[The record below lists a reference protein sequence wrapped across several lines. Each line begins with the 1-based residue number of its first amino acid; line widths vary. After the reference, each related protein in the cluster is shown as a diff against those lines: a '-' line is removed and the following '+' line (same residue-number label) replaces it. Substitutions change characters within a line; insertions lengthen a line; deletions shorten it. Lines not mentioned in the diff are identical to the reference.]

1 MEEIMGRER
10 NRILKRRE
18 KNAVEECNKIQKKYY
33 PELFSK
39 FEEVTDPRNSSY
51 IDYSMKEMLGTVYY
65 KGIAGISSMQEMTR
79 EFTDEAVTKN
89 IYRFLG
95 TVSKEYVPHGVTINE
110 MLERLEPAE
119 LEKIQKDIAY
129 KMTRRK
135 TFDSAKVEGHWL
147 VLVDGTELDEG
158 YQKKNDYYLSRT
170 YNRGESNEFIKYH
183 RSVLEAKLY
192 LGNNLVC
199 SIATEAIEN
208 SDEYNKKQMTEEA
221 IKQDCESK
229 AFVRL
234 AEKLKHAFPR
244 LPICIVADGLY
255 VSSKVMETC
264 RNNTWKY
271 LIRYKEGCA
280 STIEKEFV
288 ETPEKEVIDGAEYA
302 NGIVYNYK
310 DSAVNVLRYK
320 ENRVKSGKEIE
331 TTYTWITN
339 IEISKKNAKKLVRA
353 GRNRWK
359 IENQGFNRQKHWQ
372 GNIEH
377 ACSFHEKAQKNH
389 YLLEQISDFIKQLYE
404 YFYLAKNEI
413 KKTQKNISS
422 DLLASFGRQLT
433 REDISQS
440 DMHSISDN

>member
-33 PELFSK
+33 PELFTK
-39 FEEVTDPRNSSY
+39 FEKVTDPRNSSY

-170 YNRGESNEFIKYH
+170 YNRGESNEFMKYH

-199 SIATEAIEN
+199 SIATEAIKIPMN
-208 SDEYNKKQMTEEA
+208 IT
-221 IKQDCESK
+221 
-229 AFVRL
+229 
-234 AEKLKHAFPR
+234 
-244 LPICIVADGLY
+244 
-255 VSSKVMETC
+255 
-264 RNNTWKY
+264 
-271 LIRYKEGCA
+271 
-280 STIEKEFV
+280 
-288 ETPEKEVIDGAEYA
+288 
-302 NGIVYNYK
+302 
-310 DSAVNVLRYK
+310 
-320 ENRVKSGKEIE
+320 KS
-331 TTYTWITN
+331 
-339 IEISKKNAKKLVRA
+339 R
-353 GRNRWK
+353 
-359 IENQGFNRQKHWQ
+359 
-372 GNIEH
+372 
-377 ACSFHEKAQKNH
+377 
-389 YLLEQISDFIKQLYE
+389 
-404 YFYLAKNEI
+404 
-413 KKTQKNISS
+413 
-422 DLLASFGRQLT
+422 
-433 REDISQS
+433 
-440 DMHSISDN
+440 

>member
-1 MEEIMGRER
+1 MGRER

-33 PELFSK
+33 PELFTEFSK
-39 FEEVTDPRNSSY
+39 VTDPRNSSY
-51 IDYSMKEMLGTVYY
+51 IDYSMKEMLGTIYY

-79 EFTDEAVTKN
+79 AFTNETVTRN
-89 IYRFLG
+89 LYRFLG
-95 TVSKEYVPHGVTINE
+95 SGSKDYMPHGVTINE
-110 MLERLEPAE
+110 MLERLDPAE

-135 TFDSAKVEGHWL
+135 TFDSAKVEGHWM

-158 YQKKNDYYLSRT
+158 YRKKNEYYLSRT
-170 YNRGESNEFIKYH
+170 YNRGESNEFVKYH

-199 SIATEAIEN
+199 SIATEPIEN

-234 AEKLKHAFPR
+234 AKKLKQAFPR

-255 VSSKVMETC
+255 VNSKVMETC
-264 RNNTWKY
+264 RSNTWKY

-280 STIEKEFV
+280 PTIEKEFV
-288 ETPEKEVIDGAEYA
+288 ETPEKEVIDGVEYA
-302 NGIVYNYK
+302 NDIVYHYK
-310 DSAVNVLRYK
+310 NLAVNILRYK
-320 ENRVKSGKEIE
+320 EKRVKSGKEKE
-331 TTYTWITN
+331 TIYTWITN

-359 IENQGFNRQKHWQ
+359 IENQGFNRQKQWQ
-372 GNIEH
+372 GNLEH
-377 ACSFHEKAQKNH
+377 ACSYNENAQKCH
-389 YLLEQISDFIKQLYE
+389 YLIEQIADFMKQLYE
-404 YFYLAKNEI
+404 YFFLKKNGI
-413 KKTQKNISS
+413 KKPQKNISP

-433 REDISQS
+433 AEDISVT
-440 DMHSISDN
+440 DMHGISNN